1 VSEAPEEGA
10 PQGAVDAPSAAAPV
24 HPDVLRWVLLTA
36 LLATL
41 KFEVVPG
48 RSLSPMGLGLV
59 LTAALHGP
67 LAGGAAGVAAGL
79 MRALTTGQQ
88 AFVPAL
94 PLSGLAIGWAAPRL
108 PLPLAGITLAWVA
121 LSSAPLMGASS
132 MLSGASDAASLSA
145 AARALLDGLAMGML
159 ADLAYPHLRGAWG
172 PRPERRLEPLRQATY
187 VGMLL
192 TSAGLAGALEMLH
205 FEHAQLRAAA
215 HRVDIEHMRAHAQAS
230 ATDIGTWLTQGR
242 QVAHAAAREV
252 PGDLPTFAAGAHAVT
267 PDLVGL
273 VIEAGGAPVR
283 AWARGACPARP
294 ATADLEVAPMGRCP
308 VRGVA
313 RVQVVGETRVTVW
326 LDLGA
331 LASRIRAWTWVRELD
346 DGRAWVEDG
355 AGRTLIRN
363 DEDAAPPKLPEG
375 WIRTAILPD
384 IDRWTPPGKGG
395 PSLEARAAVSETP
408 WVARVLVPPGAR
420 FAAVEAATL
429 RGLARCFGLGLLGFL
444 VLPLVLRAVVPERD
458 APMVATE
465 EDARDSPRRSST
477 APAEPR
483 HQATWS
489 DLVDDAVEAAA
500 RAAGVERSHID
511 IQAPPEGLPG
521 APAPMRALGRSLH
534 LLLDEALGASG
545 GPWTILLETCAS
557 TAGEEAGV
565 VLTLLDPRPPPS
577 HVELGAL
584 DRPVER
590 AGNHQALALAR
601 HLGREASVRLVLDG
615 KDGCRRTRLVL
626 GEGSAPTVP
635 PPPPP
640 REEPAKAD
648 VGALPPST
656 PPSGP
661 RQARI
666 LLAEDN
672 EANRLLIQ
680 ALLSSRGWTC
690 DAVVGATEAVEA
702 VATGRYGLVLM
713 DLHMPDIDGLEATRR
728 IRKCEGST
736 AGTPVVA
743 ITADLVEGT
752 RERCLSAGMDDF
764 LTKPVE
770 LDTLAEV
777 VERFVGKPEAEEE
790 PREQEG

>member
-1 VSEAPEEGA
+1 
-10 PQGAVDAPSAAAPV
+10 
-24 HPDVLRWVLLTA
+24 
-36 LLATL
+36 
-41 KFEVVPG
+41 
-48 RSLSPMGLGLV
+48 MGLGLV

-94 PLSGLAIGWAAPRL
+94 PLAGLAIGWAAPRL

-132 MLSGASDAASLSA
+132 MLAGASDAASLSA

-172 PRPERRLEPLRQATY
+172 PRPERRLEPLRRATY
-187 VGMLL
+187 FGILL
-192 TSAGLAGALEMLH
+192 TSAGLAGALGVLH

-230 ATDIGTWLTQGR
+230 ATDIETWLTQGR
-242 QVAHAAAREV
+242 QVAHAAARQV
-252 PGDLPTFAAGAHAVT
+252 PRDLPTFAAGAHAVT

-273 VIEAGGAPVR
+273 VVEAAGASPR
-283 AWARGACPARP
+283 AWSRGACPARP
-294 ATADLEVAPMGRCP
+294 ATADLEVAPLVRCP

-363 DEDAAPPKLPEG
+363 DEDAAPPRLPEG
-375 WIRTAILPD
+375 WTRTAILPD

-408 WVARVLVPPGAR
+408 WVARVQVPPGAR
-420 FAAVEAATL
+420 FATVEAATL

-458 APMVATE
+458 VPLAATE
-465 EDARDSPRRSST
+465 EGAQADPPPSST
-477 APAEPR
+477 PPAEPR
-483 HQATWS
+483 REATWA
-489 DLVDDAVEAAA
+489 DLIDDAVEAAA
-500 RAAGVERSHID
+500 RAAGVERSRISV
-511 IQAPPEGLPG
+511 QAPAEGLPG
-521 APAPMRALGRSLH
+521 APAPMRTLGRSLH
-534 LLLDEALGASG
+534 LLLDEALAASE
-545 GPWTILLETCAS
+545 GPWTILLESCAS
-557 TAGEEAGV
+557 PSGLDAGV
-565 VLTLLDPRPPPS
+565 VLTLLDPRPPPN

-590 AGNHQALALAR
+590 AGNYQALALAR
-601 HLGREASVRLVLDG
+601 HLGREASVRLVLDD

-626 GEGSAPTVP
+626 GEGLTPSVP

-640 REEPAKAD
+640 KKVPAKAEVD
-648 VGALPPST
+648 TQVTSAPPKV
-656 PPSGP
+656 P
-661 RQARI
+661 RPARV

-680 ALLSSRGWTC
+680 ALLSSRGWDC
-690 DAVVGATEAVEA
+690 DAVAGAAEAVEA

-713 DLHMPDIDGLEATRR
+713 DLHMPDMDGLEATRR
-728 IRKCEGST
+728 IREG
-736 AGTPVVA
+736 AGGAASTPVVA

-752 RERCLSAGMDDF
+752 RERCLSAGMNDF

-770 LDTLAEV
+770 IDTLAEV
-777 VERFVGKPEAEEE
+777 VERFVARAEGEAEPEGEE
-790 PREQEG
+790 G